1 MSAPFRMEPLGPAHD
16 RSTFSCGQA
25 ALDRYFQTQATQDIR
40 RRLSNCFVAVET
52 ASGRVAAYNTM
63 ASTSIP
69 ITELPSELANK
80 LPRYP
85 VLPAV
90 LIGRLA
96 VDRAFQ
102 GRKLGAAL
110 PSDALQR
117 TLDAAP
123 AAYALLV
130 DAKDDSAAAFY
141 CRYGFNPIL
150 GRPMTLFL
158 PIATGLKTLS

>member
-1 MSAPFRMEPLGPAHD
+1 MKAPFRMEPLGEAHD
-16 RSTFSCGQA
+16 RGAFSCGQA
-25 ALDRYFQTQATQDIR
+25 ALDKYFQTQATQDIR
-40 RRLSNCFVAVET
+40 RRVSNCFVAVET
-52 ASGRVAAYNTM
+52 VSGRVAAYYTM
-63 ASTSIP
+63 ASASLP
-69 ITELPSELANK
+69 ITELPIELTKK

-85 VLPAV
+85 SLPAV

-110 PSDALQR
+110 LSDALQR
-117 TLDAAP
+117 VLSAAP

-130 DAKDDSAAAFY
+130 DAKDESAAAFY
-141 CRYGFNPIL
+141 RHYGFTPIT

-158 PIATGLKTLS
+158 PVATGLKTLS